1 MVRLGGPEKSNFYVD
16 LSVKRTILSLSERV
30 MAAFIMRLNA
40 RKRLAALLLKKIK
53 RHSWSRSE
61 EEEAV

>member
-1 MVRLGGPEKSNFYVD
+1 MVRLGGPGKVNFYVD

-30 MAAFIMRLNA
+30 MAAFITHLNA
-40 RKRLAALLLKKIK
+40 RKRLAALLFFKK

-61 EEEAV
+61 EEEAA